1 MTTLWVKMNRKVL
14 LSHRIKELTT
24 EGYYMRAHNIIRLTL
39 LLLLCRGSDETMA
52 QAPAHMSDPTPI
64 DLQFMTQQRKALQ
77 DLAMANLGR
86 RFSGDLNRDLELLQ
100 ALLDKQL
107 VRPDQVRELQ
117 AMGVI
122 IGDLFAAELDMHWI
136 IYKDD
141 IGRSRALRYQQSEV
155 VLFPITMIARRREA
169 GNKTS
174 VAEIYQKASTS
185 IAKRTLAVPYQ

>member
-14 LSHRIKELTT
+14 LSHRIKGLTT
-24 EGYYMRAHNIIRLTL
+24 EGHYMRAHNIIRLTL
-39 LLLLCRGSDETMA
+39 LLLLCRGSDEIIA
-52 QAPAHMSDPTPI
+52 QAPAHMSDLTPI
-64 DLQFMTQQRKALQ
+64 DLQFMTQQRTALQ

-86 RFSGDLNRDLELLQ
+86 RFNGDLNRDLELLQ

-117 AMGVI
+117 AMGAI
-122 IGDLFAAELDMHWI
+122 LGDLFAAELDMHWI

-169 GNKTS
+169 GNKSS
-174 VAEIYQKASTS
+174 VAEIYQKASAS
-185 IAKRTLAVPYQ
+185 IAKRTLALPYQ